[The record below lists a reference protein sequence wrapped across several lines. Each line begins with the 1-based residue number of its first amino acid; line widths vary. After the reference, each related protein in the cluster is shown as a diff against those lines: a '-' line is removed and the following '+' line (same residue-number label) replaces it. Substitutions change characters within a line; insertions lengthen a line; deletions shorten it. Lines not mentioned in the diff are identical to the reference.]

1 MPRAA
6 RPAASRLYLVDKPDA
21 VQTSILVG
29 LVASSSAA
37 PNAIEMDTMNDVL
50 GGTFTSRLN
59 MNLREDKH
67 WSYGVRSSLPDAQG
81 ERPWLLAAPVQT
93 DRTIEAMRELRREIE
108 EFVGPR
114 PSTTAEIRKVMNRQ
128 VRALSGRYE
137 TNTAVAGAIAE
148 MIVFD
153 RPDDYVRTLKD
164 RIESQTDAAV
174 QAAARETLDPSR
186 LTWIVVGDLDA
197 IERPI
202 RELGFG
208 EVQVLDAEGRV
219 VR

>member
-1 MPRAA
+1 M
-6 RPAASRLYLVDKPDA
+6 YLIDRPDA
-21 VQTSILVG
+21 VQSSILAG
-29 LVASSSAA
+29 LVAPSSAA

-67 WSYGVRSSLPDAQG
+67 WSYGVRSSLPDAEG

-93 DRTIEAMRELRREIE
+93 DRTIDALREIRREID
-108 EFVGPR
+108 EFVGAR
-114 PSTTAEIRKVMNRQ
+114 PSTSAEIRKVANRK

-137 TNTAVAGAIAE
+137 TNAAVASAIAE
-148 MIVFD
+148 LIVFE

-164 RIESQTDAAV
+164 RIEAQSDEAV
-174 QAAARETLDPSR
+174 QAAAREALDASR
-186 LTWIVVGDLDA
+186 LTWVVVGDLDV

-208 EVQVLDAEGRV
+208 EVHVLDADGGI

>member
-1 MPRAA
+1 MVTQRGMFGM
-6 RPAASRLYLVDKPDA
+6 
-21 VQTSILVG
+21 VG
-29 LVASSSAA
+29 AQQSAA
-37 PNAIEMDTMNDVL
+37 QAAHSMDTMNDVL

-67 WSYGVRSSLPDAQG
+67 WPYGMRSSLPDALG

-93 DRTIEAMRELRREIE
+93 DRTVDAMRELKREIE

-128 VRALSGRYE
+128 VRALSGRCE
-137 TNTAVAGAIAE
+137 TDAAVASAIAE

-153 RPDDYVRTLKD
+153 RRGDYVRTLKD
-164 RIESQTDAAV
+164 RIESQTDSAV
-174 QAAARETLDPSR
+174 QAAAREALEPSR
-186 LTWIVVGDLDA
+186 LTWIVVGDLDV

-208 EVQVLDAEGRV
+208 EGRAPEPAGRTV
-219 VR
+219 P